1 MRLTFLGAAGTVT
14 GSKFLLEADGKRYLI
29 DCGLFQGRKELR
41 EKNWAPLPFPPREIE
56 AVLLT
61 HAHIDHSG
69 YIPRLVG
76 DGFDGPVYCS
86 EATADLCAILLPD
99 SGRIQE
105 EDAAAANRYGYAK
118 HTPALPLYTEAE
130 AREALTRFKPVGY
143 GQPHRLAD
151 ELAFTLSRAGHI
163 LGASFIQVTQ
173 GGSGTSILFSGD
185 IGRRS
190 SPVTRAPAKMQEADY
205 LVVESTYGDRLHG
218 IEDPAEQIGAVIR
231 RTIGRGGTV
240 VVPAFAV
247 GRTQDLLY
255 YIHTLKRSGRIPD
268 VPVFLDSPMAIDA
281 TELLMKHRNEH
292 RLSPNECAAVCGG
305 VRYTRS
311 VEDSKAI
318 NASPMPKVIVSA
330 SGMATGGRVL
340 HHLKQHVGD
349 TRNTVLLAGFQA
361 PGTRGDRLARGEP
374 TLRIHGQDWPVRA
387 EIVQLDTMSAH
398 ADYGE
403 ILEWL
408 QNFREAPRK
417 TFITH
422 GEPDASEA
430 MKGHILE
437 ELGWEAEVA
446 RMGEVVEV

>member
-14 GSKFLLEADGKRYLI
+14 GSKFLLEADGKRYLV
-29 DCGLFQGRKELR
+29 DCGLFQGQKELR
-41 EKNWAPLPFPPREIE
+41 EKNWAPLPLAPRDIE

-69 YIPRLVG
+69 YIPRLVR

-118 HTPALPLYTEAE
+118 HTPTLPLYTEAE
-130 AREALTRFKPVGY
+130 ARAALVPFHPVGY
-143 GQPHRLAD
+143 GHPHRLAD
-151 ELAFTLSRAGHI
+151 ELTFTLSRAGHI
-163 LGASFIQVTQ
+163 LGASFIQLTQ
-173 GGSGTSILFSGD
+173 DGGPSILFSGD
-185 IGRRS
+185 IGRQS
-190 SPVTRAPAKMQEADY
+190 SPVTKPPAKMQEADV
-205 LVVESTYGDRLHG
+205 LVLESTYGDRLHG

-231 RTIGRGGTV
+231 RTVSRGGTV

-255 YIHTLKRSGRIPD
+255 YLHVLKRGQRIPD
-268 VPVFLDSPMAIDA
+268 VPLFLDSPMAIDA

-292 RLSPNECAAVCGG
+292 RLSPNECAAVCAG

-318 NASPMPKVIVSA
+318 NASPMPKVIISA

-340 HHLKQHVGD
+340 HHLKNLVGD
-349 TRNTVLLAGFQA
+349 TRNAVVLAGFQA

-403 ILEWL
+403 ILGWL
-408 QNFREAPRK
+408 QNFRRPPRK
-417 TFITH
+417 IYITH
-422 GEPDASEA
+422 GEPDAAAA
-430 MKGHILE
+430 MQGHIAE
-437 ELGWEAEVA
+437 ELGWDAEVA
-446 RMGEVVEV
+446 RMGQVVEV